1 MVWHSPS
8 FFALWALLLALLAF
22 HLWNRK
28 KRAPYLQ
35 MSSHWILKGVERGFR
50 SRIKH
55 LPLALLSTAL
65 ILTVVALAR
74 PQKAENRTVRSVDG
88 IDIVV
93 VLDISDSMLIEDMVP
108 ENRLEAAK
116 TIISNFVRQRVSDRI
131 GLVVFAGES
140 YTRMPLTLDYPLLL
154 ESISQVRI
162 TRNIKMGTA
171 IGVAL
176 ANGVARL
183 KDSEAK
189 SKVLILL
196 TDGENNSGT
205 IAPET
210 ALKIAK
216 DHNVRIYS
224 VGIGKDGQAQLP
236 VYSQDM
242 FGRQVKRYQ
251 PMYSAVNVDLL
262 TRLAEETGGK
272 FYRVDDTDQFVA
284 AFDEINEL
292 EKTKVDVQQYT
303 RYTELF
309 PPWVAWA
316 FWLFFAGVV
325 SRNTWLR
332 VGP

>member
-1 MVWHSPS
+1 MVWHSG
-8 FFALWALLLALLAF
+8 FFFLLLIPLAALGVWLYLKRNSRKAF
-22 HLWNRK
+22 M
-28 KRAPYLQ
+28 Q
-35 MSSHWILKGVERGFR
+35 ISSHWILKDVERGLR
-50 SRIKH
+50 VKLKH
-55 LPLALLSTAL
+55 LPALLSAVAL
-65 ILTVVALAR
+65 ILAIVALAR
-74 PQKAENRTVRSVDG
+74 PQKADTRVVRNVDG

-116 TIISNFVRQRVSDRI
+116 KIISDFVNQRISDRI

-140 YTRMPLTLDYPLLL
+140 YTRVPLTLDYPLLL
-154 ESISQVRI
+154 QSIKEVRI

-183 KDSEAK
+183 KDSKAK
-189 SKVLILL
+189 SRVLILL

-216 DHNVRIYS
+216 DNKIRIYT

-236 VYSQDM
+236 IYSTDM
-242 FGRQVKRYQ
+242 FGRKTKRYQ

-262 TRLAEETGGK
+262 TRLASETGGK
-272 FYRVDDTDQFVA
+272 FYRVDDTEQFEA
-284 AFDEINEL
+284 AFEEINKL
-292 EKTKVDVQQYT
+292 EKTKVEVQQYT
-303 RYTELF
+303 MYSELF
-309 PPWVAWA
+309 PPWVAWT
-316 FWLFFAGVV
+316 FWLYFFAVV
-325 SRNTWLR
+325 SSATWLR
-332 VGP
+332 RGP